1 MLSLKRIYLYLHF
14 YTIERK
20 GVLIMKNNL
29 MKQIA
34 KKKKL
39 ELKIAELMK
48 DLKEIYFVDDSN
60 AIDIKFEKWWK
71 KINENDKR
79 DVLLLIKSG
88 LKEEDKLKKNSLYVH
103 MYVKQLAEKL
113 FKPFSL
119 FKDKCSPIQFIYDV
133 KDYNPKDKTH
143 VLSTKC
149 LKENLEKHDRWY
161 NEPFFLKHIN
171 RLNHPKY
178 NNLVPQEGKM
188 KQIVVYDNYVK
199 LMKKKGKYYRTASK
213 QSKYED
219 AKNIAHIVS
228 ASKIKCL
235 PSQSFTLSDGKKYV
249 LVTKKSNKLELKPN
263 MIYEDD

>member
-1 MLSLKRIYLYLHF
+1 
-14 YTIERK
+14 
-20 GVLIMKNNL
+20 MKNNL

-119 FKDKCSPIQFIYDV
+119 FKD
-133 KDYNPKDKTH
+133 
-143 VLSTKC
+143 
-149 LKENLEKHDRWY
+149 
-161 NEPFFLKHIN
+161 
-171 RLNHPKY
+171 
-178 NNLVPQEGKM
+178 
-188 KQIVVYDNYVK
+188 
-199 LMKKKGKYYRTASK
+199 
-213 QSKYED
+213 
-219 AKNIAHIVS
+219 
-228 ASKIKCL
+228 
-235 PSQSFTLSDGKKYV
+235 
-249 LVTKKSNKLELKPN
+249 
-263 MIYEDD
+263 